1 MATRRMMMGLSM
13 GGFFAAAAAIAGLLI
28 WITQASAKEPLG
40 KQWPNGQYVSMDQID
55 HSSYDSLLQKY
66 VDQNEMVN
74 YAAWQRNSADRKL
87 LGQYLVQL
95 SQASPSINSSREGQ
109 LAFWIN
115 AYNATTLE
123 GMLQEYPTSSIRN
136 HTAKIAGYNIWK
148 DLPLLVGGK
157 PHSLEAIEHQVLR
170 KMGEPR
176 IRFAIVCASVG
187 CPRLLNEAYVPDR
200 LEEQLAMNSRDFFAR
215 SQNFNVDANGTM
227 HVSAIL
233 DWFGEDFGATQQAQ
247 LTFLQKYLPDDV
259 QQLAVNPRVK
269 VTFQEYNWSINEQ
282 KAART
287 THAPGRAKAG
297 SGKR

>member
-1 MATRRMMMGLSM
+1 MTTRRMKLGLSM
-13 GGFFAAAAAIAGLLI
+13 GGFFATAAAVAGLLI
-28 WITQASAKEPLG
+28 WNTQASAKEPLG
-40 KQWPNGQYVSMDQID
+40 RQWPNGQYVSMDQID

-66 VDQNEMVN
+66 VDKDGMVN

-95 SQASPSINSSREGQ
+95 SQASPSIKSSREGQ

-136 HTAKIAGYNIWK
+136 HTAKIACYNIWK

-176 IRFAIVCASVG
+176 IHFAIVCASVG

-215 SQNFNVDANGTM
+215 SQNFHVDANGTM

-233 DWFGEDFGATQQAQ
+233 DWFGDDFGATQQAQ
-247 LTFLQKYLPDDV
+247 LTFLQKYLPEDA
-259 QQLAVNPRVK
+259 QRLAVNPRAK

-287 THAPGRAKAG
+287 TSVPGRAKAG